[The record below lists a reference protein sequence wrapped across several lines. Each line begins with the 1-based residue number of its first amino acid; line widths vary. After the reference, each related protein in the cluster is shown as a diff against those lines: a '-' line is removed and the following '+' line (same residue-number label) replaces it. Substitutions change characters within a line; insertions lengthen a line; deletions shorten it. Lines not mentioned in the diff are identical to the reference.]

1 VTLSEPL
8 WYLIVFGAGL
18 AAGVVNVMAGGGSL
32 LTLPALM
39 LLGMPAALAN
49 GTNRIGI
56 LVQNVVAVDHFR
68 RRGVYGIG
76 TGMRYAVAALPGA
89 VVGALVAIEIS
100 DRVFRLILAGVLV
113 FSVVALLVPRR
124 TAPAAPGQ
132 GPRRAGWPA
141 YAAFAGIGLYG
152 GFIQAGIGFV
162 YLAVLHRMLRL
173 DLIKANML
181 KLVITAVY
189 TVPALLV
196 FIVSGN
202 VDWIAG
208 AVLAAGTA
216 IGAWLSARISL
227 EGGERVIRIVVG
239 VALAAM
245 AVQLL

>member
-1 VTLSEPL
+1 MDDLST
-8 WYLIVFGAGL
+8 YLILFGAGA
-18 AAGVVNVMAGGGSL
+18 AAGVINVMAGGGSL
-32 LTLPALM
+32 ITLPALL

-49 GTNRIGI
+49 GTNRVGI
-56 LVQNVVAVDHFR
+56 LVQNFVAVDHYR
-68 RRGVYGIG
+68 RHGIEGIG
-76 TGMRYAVAALPGA
+76 TGVRYALAALPGA
-89 VVGALVAIEIS
+89 IVGAFVAIEIS

-113 FSVVALLVPRR
+113 FSVAALLVPRR
-124 TAPAAPGQ
+124 TQPPAPGEE
-132 GPRRAGWPA
+132 PRRAGWPA
-141 YAAFAGIGLYG
+141 YAAFAAIGLYG

-162 YLAVLHRMLRL
+162 YLAVLHRMMRL
-173 DLIKANML
+173 DLIRANML

-227 EGGERVIRIVVG
+227 EGGERVIRLVVG
-239 VALAAM
+239 VALAVM